1 MRFHFLSSSS
11 STVAF
16 LLLAASPSGLLFQA
30 GLADAAGVKQQDI
43 AGVDDLI
50 PLPNADASSILVRVS

>member
-16 LLLAASPSGLLFQA
+16 LLLVASPSGLLFQA